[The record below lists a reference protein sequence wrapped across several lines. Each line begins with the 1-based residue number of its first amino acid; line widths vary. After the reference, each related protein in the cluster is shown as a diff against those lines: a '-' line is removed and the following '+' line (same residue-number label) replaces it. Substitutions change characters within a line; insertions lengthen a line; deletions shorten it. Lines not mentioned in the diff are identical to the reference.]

1 MSQPVADDVRA
12 AGTGWFTALMLLLVI
27 SLVAVSVVTAIKCRI
42 GAIYP
47 GKLHLSIG
55 GGAYWVGRAAARP
68 LFSHC
73 GQSLFFARPLFV
85 VENLYLVVIQQCR
98 GL

>member
-1 MSQPVADDVRA
+1 LCIENDN
-12 AGTGWFTALMLLLVI
+12 
-27 SLVAVSVVTAIKCRI
+27 TAIQS
-42 GAIYP
+42 GT
-47 GKLHLSIG
+47 LSFFNVIMSDYYNSKSTLGVLSRLQLPLAVFLVVLAVFIG
-55 GGAYWVGRAAARP
+55 GGAYWTGRAAARP
-68 LFSHC
+68 LFSRC